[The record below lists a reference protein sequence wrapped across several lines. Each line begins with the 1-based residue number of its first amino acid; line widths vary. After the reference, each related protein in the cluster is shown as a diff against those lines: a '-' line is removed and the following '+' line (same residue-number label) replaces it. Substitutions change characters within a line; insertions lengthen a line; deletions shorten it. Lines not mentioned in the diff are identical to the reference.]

1 MKLDEFKRPI
11 VVLTAFG
18 LPTVISSAMEAYLF
32 LADWPAG
39 RRDPAHSFA
48 MKACRAGV
56 RGDIEAETARGVFAA
71 IAEKQDILAPDIAL
85 MSRGRRA
92 GPQNFA

>member
-11 VVLTAFG
+11 IVLTAFG

-48 MKACRAGV
+48 MKACQAAV

-71 IAEKQDILAPDIAL
+71 FAEKQDILAPDVAL
-85 MSRGRRA
+85 MSRGPRA
-92 GPQNFA
+92 DPRNFA

>member
-11 VVLTAFG
+11 IVLTAFG

-48 MKACRAGV
+48 MKACQAAV

-71 IAEKQDILAPDIAL
+71 FAEKQDILAPDVAL
-85 MSRGRRA
+85 MPRGPRA
-92 GPQNFA
+92 DPRNFA